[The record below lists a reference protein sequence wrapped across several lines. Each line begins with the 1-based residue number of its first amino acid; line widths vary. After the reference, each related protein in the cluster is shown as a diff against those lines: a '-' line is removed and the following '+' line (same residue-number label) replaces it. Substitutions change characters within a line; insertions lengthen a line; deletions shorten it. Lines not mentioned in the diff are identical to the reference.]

1 MTDPQDRK
9 RQREAL
15 RAKRQAKQKV
25 SRLLTAAA
33 VLLVAVIVIAALI
46 GRGCTP
52 AQPDPTDPP
61 TQPPVETTVPPT
73 SGDTQPDSTAAP
85 EDSTVPVETST
96 PVSET
101 TVIHFVAGGDVNITE
116 KTIASGGIDYNYT
129 QTFMDVAPLL
139 AGADL
144 TTLNLEGTLCGAP
157 FGSTASA
164 PQSFIEALRRAGVD
178 MLQLANSYSMYRGV
192 SGLRTTISNVTA
204 AGLTPIGVFNDSED
218 FQRTGGF
225 TLFNV
230 KGVKVAVVAFTK
242 GMLEGTGIPSAD
254 YREMINILYTDFDST
269 YQKVDTQRITDIL
282 DAVASQKPDVTI
294 ALVHWGSENNDT
306 HSRSQT
312 TIKNLMLENGVDA
325 IIGTHPHRVQE
336 IEYDDEDGTLVAY
349 SLGDFISDA
358 VTSGTEYSILLD
370 LEITKNN
377 KTGSTAITG
386 YNYTPLLTVA
396 EEDEPL
402 RVVRIQEAIAAY
414 DSNYVGKVSDSTYS
428 KLTYALKR
436 IEARVQSD

>member
-1 MTDPQDRK
+1 MIDPQDRK

-15 RAKRQAKQKV
+15 RAKRQAKQRV
-25 SRLLTAAA
+25 FRLLTAAA
-33 VLLVAVIVIAALI
+33 VLLVAVIVIVALI

-52 AQPDPTDPP
+52 AQQDPTEPP
-61 TQPPVETTVPPT
+61 TEPPTPTTQPPTT
-73 SGDTQPDSTAAP
+73 GDTAP
-85 EDSTVPVETST
+85 EDTTV

-116 KTIASGGIDYNYT
+116 KTVASGGIDYDYT

-139 AGADL
+139 AGGDL

-164 PQSFIEALRRAGVD
+164 PQSFVEALRRAGVD
-178 MLQLANSYSMYRGV
+178 MLQLANSYSMARGV
-192 SGLRTTISNVTA
+192 SGLRTTISNASA
-204 AGLTPIGVFNDSED
+204 AGLAPIGVFNDSAA
-218 FQRTGGF
+218 FQQSGGF
-225 TLFNV
+225 TMFEV

-254 YREMINILYTDFDST
+254 YRDMINILYTDFDST
-269 YQKVDTQRITDIL
+269 YQKVDTQRITNIL
-282 DAVASQKPDVTI
+282 DAVASQDPDVTI

-336 IEYDDEDGTLVAY
+336 IEYDEEDGTLVAY

-370 LEITKNN
+370 LEITKDNQ
-377 KTGSTAITG
+377 TGETSITG
-386 YNYTPLLTVA
+386 YSYTPLLTVA

-402 RVVRIQEAIAAY
+402 RVVRIREAIAAY